1 MDIGSA
7 FHEGLNLH
15 SVSWVSDEVW
25 KFLSHLEL
33 GQVELSIE
41 VAPELEL
48 VWLSSQVGKLDL
60 VHANGGHDLV
70 SGEEALILGK
80 VWSKTL
86 LGENVLGNGQVVSVS
101 NEAGEG
107 GDVSLGDLALSNG
120 VRDGGLE
127 SVLSVVL
134 PDSLEMWLVRDPL
147 AHLMW
152 VLEVLHSD
160 DLWAELVKGL
170 VLLSE
175 KLSSLLGGGVDTE
188 DDLLILVSVGEGVK
202 DLLWVVEMTVV
213 SEPGWVWHLVV
224 EESAG
229 GSLTELLKSEPL
241 DNVWLLSLSPE
252 LHWGPLR
259 VEVSHSIVPS
269 LSGVGI
275 NLPSVS
281 VFGGSPVWNL
291 ESLEEGSWSSV
302 EGDISN
308 SLEKGIW
315 MEILSEHMV
324 HDVWLLVEFIA
335 IEVLDSNSYI
345 ILKIN

>member
-1 MDIGSA
+1 
-7 FHEGLNLH
+7 
-15 SVSWVSDEVW
+15 
-25 KFLSHLEL
+25 
-33 GQVELSIE
+33 
-41 VAPELEL
+41 
-48 VWLSSQVGKLDL
+48 
-60 VHANGGHDLV
+60 
-70 SGEEALILGK
+70 
-80 VWSKTL
+80 
-86 LGENVLGNGQVVSVS
+86 
-101 NEAGEG
+101 
-107 GDVSLGDLALSNG
+107 
-120 VRDGGLE
+120 
-127 SVLSVVL
+127 
-134 PDSLEMWLVRDPL
+134 
-147 AHLMW
+147 
-152 VLEVLHSD
+152 
-160 DLWAELVKGL
+160 
-170 VLLSE
+170 
-175 KLSSLLGGGVDTE
+175 
-188 DDLLILVSVGEGVK
+188 LILVSVGEGVK